1 MQDQQVRSV
10 SDTKSHTSGQEKDVE
25 KDLCLTIHCIF
36 THTHWY
42 TLQINTHTHTMITGV
57 SNEGIAPLGECKT
70 KQINKANQ
78 LNIKQI
84 F

>member
-1 MQDQQVRSV
+1 
-10 SDTKSHTSGQEKDVE
+10 
-25 KDLCLTIHCIF
+25 
-36 THTHWY
+36 
-42 TLQINTHTHTMITGV
+42 MITGV

-84 F
+84 FKKRDWMTKEHNCIYHYFSILYTKQFVIFKERKTEEKEKQKN